1 MPLRLAFERDVLISR
16 RCVAVAINH
25 KVDGNQFFF
34 ALDLECY
41 GGVGGCSPCSVHIRH
56 RKGLLSGI
64 RQSVRFAIRFRI
76 AIEKF
81 NVFFGLDGDGA
92 GISGGIIAGHFTDC
106 ERAGAYFP
114 RQIAMAGDTFNR
126 YRRPSNF
133 ICGRGG
139 LLGRGSALDR
149 EGNGGIDSPL
159 TLYVLQRK
167 SLGVVTGQGVLA
179 IVQVVPRHIFVSS
192 DGNVAGV
199 AVSFVAGDIADVVC
213 SLDQREACGGVR
225 LGLRGAGHFHGR
237 FQLGQIFSTGL
248 CGRADNREGHGG
260 ISHRPPYIIVRIPGQ
275 DKESL
280 GITGNGVFYTNRAI
294 VCFDILCRPNGDGAG
309 GHIAG
314 HVDAAKLARAC
325 NHAIF
330 FGIMDVSVAYNP
342 YKLLNIFQIALTGSG
357 GFYGLQAAQNMV
369 LRGSIRRSP
378 FSVAPYQIDFC
389 PILTRHAVVGNV
401 RSRRDANS
409 GVELVHVGAEAIDDD
424 LTAVIALI
432 NGERAVD
439 QTEGLAAM
447 ADLRVGADNLY
458 RIFAQQ
464 SLDGVIVGG
473 SGLGGSV
480 LLPHGVQRSGPG
492 VAILDNIIALLGYGT
507 QRATGV
513 DRIRSILGLPALKD
527 IAFPGGNGILHC
539 KGVVSDSCIC
549 CRPRISTGRAGAA
562 IGIIVQ
568 RVCIFRGGVGVLRYE
583 IDRSALIAGGRTAL
597 VKLPYCGICLGF
609 FRPTD
614 DRVAAVNSS
623 ALCGGLNVRNRNRVV
638 VIRGIGVI
646 RGILANKLGL
656 FGRTVIVA
664 NAEFV
669 THIQDGEGD
678 IDLVA
683 GVQSGGSWIGSGN
696 RRHGHSFFLP
706 LGGICDIRSH
716 GSRNG
721 GIPAGEGIAFPFG
734 SAIESG
740 GRGTGRQVAVN
751 LIGKY
756 CAVYTVSVCN
766 GERFR
771 VFRRRGVGLLLA
783 LVHYDGLGLG
793 FVSPRR
799 ILFCQ
804 RSRGQKGEDHEQCQ
818 KQTENSAQT
827 MVFIL
832 KYSPFIWRSMPEA
845 QTVCTVTP
853 SLPLCLNYTQYHAKS
868 QWKKTSFFCN

>member
-1 MPLRLAFERDVLISR
+1 
-16 RCVAVAINH
+16 
-25 KVDGNQFFF
+25 
-34 ALDLECY
+34 
-41 GGVGGCSPCSVHIRH
+41 
-56 RKGLLSGI
+56 
-64 RQSVRFAIRFRI
+64 
-76 AIEKF
+76 
-81 NVFFGLDGDGA
+81 
-92 GISGGIIAGHFTDC
+92 
-106 ERAGAYFP
+106 
-114 RQIAMAGDTFNR
+114 
-126 YRRPSNF
+126 
-133 ICGRGG
+133 
-139 LLGRGSALDR
+139 
-149 EGNGGIDSPL
+149 
-159 TLYVLQRK
+159 
-167 SLGVVTGQGVLA
+167 
-179 IVQVVPRHIFVSS
+179 
-192 DGNVAGV
+192 
-199 AVSFVAGDIADVVC
+199 
-213 SLDQREACGGVR
+213 
-225 LGLRGAGHFHGR
+225 
-237 FQLGQIFSTGL
+237 
-248 CGRADNREGHGG
+248 
-260 ISHRPPYIIVRIPGQ
+260 
-275 DKESL
+275 
-280 GITGNGVFYTNRAI
+280 
-294 VCFDILCRPNGDGAG
+294 
-309 GHIAG
+309 
-314 HVDAAKLARAC
+314 
-325 NHAIF
+325 
-330 FGIMDVSVAYNP
+330 MDVSVAYNP

-583 IDRSALIAGGRTAL
+583 INRRTLVAGGRTAL
-597 VKLPYCGICLGF
+597 VKRPRCGIGIGF

-614 DRVAAVNSS
+614 DLVAAVDGS
-623 ALCGGLNVRNRNRVV
+623 ATCGGLDIRNRNRVV

-646 RGILANKLGL
+646 RLVLANKLGL

-664 NAEFV
+664 NVEFI
-669 THIQDGEGD
+669 THIQDGESD
-678 IDLVA
+678 IDLMPS
-683 GVQSGGSWIGSGN
+683 VQSGGIWIGVGN
-696 RRHGHSFFLP
+696 RRQGHSFFLP
-706 LGGICDIRSH
+706 LGDIGDIRSH

-721 GIPAGEGIAFPFG
+721 GIPAGEGIAFPG
-734 SAIESG
+734 RGAAESG

-751 LIGKY
+751 LLVKY
-756 CAVYTVSVCN
+756 CAVCTVSVCN
-766 GERFR
+766 GECFR
-771 VFRRRGVGLLLA
+771 LFRCRGILVLRLLLRGGGRSSSRPRPLRRSWA
-783 LVHYDGLGLG
+783 G
-793 FVSPRR
+793 FRQPPP
-799 ILFCQ
+799 
-804 RSRGQKGEDHEQCQ
+804 
-818 KQTENSAQT
+818 
-827 MVFIL
+827 
-832 KYSPFIWRSMPEA
+832 YP
-845 QTVCTVTP
+845 
-853 SLPLCLNYTQYHAKS
+853 LPTQSWAEG
-868 QWKKTSFFCN
+868 

>member
-1 MPLRLAFERDVLISR
+1 
-16 RCVAVAINH
+16 
-25 KVDGNQFFF
+25 
-34 ALDLECY
+34 
-41 GGVGGCSPCSVHIRH
+41 
-56 RKGLLSGI
+56 
-64 RQSVRFAIRFRI
+64 
-76 AIEKF
+76 
-81 NVFFGLDGDGA
+81 
-92 GISGGIIAGHFTDC
+92 
-106 ERAGAYFP
+106 
-114 RQIAMAGDTFNR
+114 
-126 YRRPSNF
+126 
-133 ICGRGG
+133 
-139 LLGRGSALDR
+139 
-149 EGNGGIDSPL
+149 
-159 TLYVLQRK
+159 
-167 SLGVVTGQGVLA
+167 
-179 IVQVVPRHIFVSS
+179 
-192 DGNVAGV
+192 
-199 AVSFVAGDIADVVC
+199 
-213 SLDQREACGGVR
+213 
-225 LGLRGAGHFHGR
+225 
-237 FQLGQIFSTGL
+237 
-248 CGRADNREGHGG
+248 
-260 ISHRPPYIIVRIPGQ
+260 
-275 DKESL
+275 
-280 GITGNGVFYTNRAI
+280 
-294 VCFDILCRPNGDGAG
+294 
-309 GHIAG
+309 
-314 HVDAAKLARAC
+314 
-325 NHAIF
+325 
-330 FGIMDVSVAYNP
+330 MDVSVAYNP

-507 QRATGV
+507 QRPTGV

-568 RVCIFRGGVGVLRYE
+568 RVCIFRGGIGVLRYE
-583 IDRSALIAGGRTAL
+583 INRSALIAGGRTAL
-597 VKLPYCGICLGF
+597 VKRPRCGIGVGF

-623 ALCGGLNVRNRNRVV
+623 AACGSLNVRNRNRVV

-678 IDLVA
+678 IDLMA
-683 GVQSGGSWIGSGN
+683 GVQSGGIYIGFGN
-696 RRHGHSFFLP
+696 RRHGHSLLARLP
-706 LGGICDIRSH
+706 LGNIGDIRSH
-716 GSRNG
+716 GFRNG
-721 GIPAGEGIAFPFG
+721 GIPAGEGIAFPG
-734 SAIESG
+734 KGAAESG

-756 CAVYTVSVCN
+756 CAVCAVSVCN
-766 GERFR
+766 GECFR
-771 VFRRRGVGLLLA
+771 AFRCRGILVLRLLLRGGGRSSSRPRSLRRSWA
-783 LVHYDGLGLG
+783 G
-793 FVSPRR
+793 FRQPPP
-799 ILFCQ
+799 
-804 RSRGQKGEDHEQCQ
+804 
-818 KQTENSAQT
+818 
-827 MVFIL
+827 
-832 KYSPFIWRSMPEA
+832 YP
-845 QTVCTVTP
+845 
-853 SLPLCLNYTQYHAKS
+853 LPTQSWAEG
-868 QWKKTSFFCN
+868 

>member
-1 MPLRLAFERDVLISR
+1 
-16 RCVAVAINH
+16 
-25 KVDGNQFFF
+25 
-34 ALDLECY
+34 
-41 GGVGGCSPCSVHIRH
+41 
-56 RKGLLSGI
+56 
-64 RQSVRFAIRFRI
+64 
-76 AIEKF
+76 
-81 NVFFGLDGDGA
+81 
-92 GISGGIIAGHFTDC
+92 
-106 ERAGAYFP
+106 
-114 RQIAMAGDTFNR
+114 
-126 YRRPSNF
+126 
-133 ICGRGG
+133 
-139 LLGRGSALDR
+139 
-149 EGNGGIDSPL
+149 
-159 TLYVLQRK
+159 
-167 SLGVVTGQGVLA
+167 
-179 IVQVVPRHIFVSS
+179 
-192 DGNVAGV
+192 
-199 AVSFVAGDIADVVC
+199 
-213 SLDQREACGGVR
+213 
-225 LGLRGAGHFHGR
+225 
-237 FQLGQIFSTGL
+237 
-248 CGRADNREGHGG
+248 
-260 ISHRPPYIIVRIPGQ
+260 
-275 DKESL
+275 
-280 GITGNGVFYTNRAI
+280 
-294 VCFDILCRPNGDGAG
+294 
-309 GHIAG
+309 
-314 HVDAAKLARAC
+314 
-325 NHAIF
+325 
-330 FGIMDVSVAYNP
+330 MDVSVAYNP

-507 QRATGV
+507 QRPTGV

-583 IDRSALIAGGRTAL
+583 INRSALIAGGRTAL

-683 GVQSGGSWIGSGN
+683 GVQSGGSWIGVGN
-696 RRHGHSFFLP
+696 RRQGHSSCTGLARLP
-706 LGGICDIRSH
+706 LGNIGDIRSH
-716 GSRNG
+716 GFRNG
-721 GIPAGEGIAFPFG
+721 GIPAGEGIAFPG
-734 SAIESG
+734 RGAAESG

-756 CAVYTVSVCN
+756 CAACAVSVCN
-766 GERFR
+766 SECFR
-771 VFRRRGVGLLLA
+771 LFRCRGILVLRLLLRGGGRSSSRPRPLRRSWA
-783 LVHYDGLGLG
+783 G
-793 FVSPRR
+793 FRQP
-799 ILFCQ
+799 
-804 RSRGQKGEDHEQCQ
+804 
-818 KQTENSAQT
+818 
-827 MVFIL
+827 
-832 KYSPFIWRSMPEA
+832 
-845 QTVCTVTP
+845 P
-853 SLPLCLNYTQYHAKS
+853 SYPLPTQSWAEG
-868 QWKKTSFFCN
+868 